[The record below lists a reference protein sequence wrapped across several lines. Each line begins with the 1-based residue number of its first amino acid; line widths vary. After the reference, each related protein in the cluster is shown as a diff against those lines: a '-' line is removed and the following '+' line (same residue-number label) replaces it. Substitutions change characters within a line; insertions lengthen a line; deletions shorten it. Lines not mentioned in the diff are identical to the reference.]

1 MEVAENKEIISKIQ
15 QIAVVTGAAK
25 GLGRAVALHLA
36 KKNYKVVLHYHKSKE
51 DATIVQQE
59 IENFGGNAT
68 IFQADLNEKIGIENL
83 ISFAETTFGR
93 IDVLINNVGNYL
105 KKDILEVEYEE
116 WNDIMNNNLT
126 SAFYL
131 SKLSAKIMQKQQF
144 GRIINLGFASVGQIQ
159 AEPMILPY
167 FIAKTGVLLL
177 TKSLAKEL
185 AKDNINVHLISPG
198 VLENSISKPL
208 EEIPKGRLATFEEF
222 CNVLDLLISK
232 ENDYLTGTHIE
243 IAGGWRL

>member
-1 MEVAENKEIISKIQ
+1 MEILNNQDVVPQVAVI
-15 QIAVVTGAAK
+15 TGAAK
-25 GLGRAVALHLA
+25 GLGRAIALHLA
-36 KKNYKVVLHYHKSKE
+36 KNSYSVVLHYHKSKE
-51 DATIVQQE
+51 NAEILQQE
-59 IENFGGNAT
+59 IKDLGANAV

-116 WNDIMNNNLT
+116 WNEIMNNNLT
-126 SAFYL
+126 SVFYL
-131 SKLSAKIMQKQQF
+131 SKLSAKIMQKKQF
-144 GRIINLGFASVGQIQ
+144 GRIINLGFASVGQIK

-167 FIAKTGVLLL
+167 FIAKTGVLIL

-222 CNVLDLLISK
+222 CRVLDMLISK

-243 IAGGWRL
+243 LAGGWRL

>member
-1 MEVAENKEIISKIQ
+1 MQISENQQIVQ
-15 QIAVVTGAAK
+15 QIAIITGAAK
-25 GLGRAVALHLA
+25 GLGRAVALHLV

-51 DATIVQQE
+51 DAEILLQE
-59 IENFGGNAT
+59 IKNLGGEAV
-68 IFQADLNEKIGIENL
+68 IFQADLNEKTGVENL

-105 KKDILEVEYEE
+105 KKDILELEYEE
-116 WNDIMNNNLT
+116 WNEIMNNNLT
-126 SAFYL
+126 SVFYL

-144 GRIINLGFASVGQIQ
+144 GRIINLGFASVGQIK

-208 EEIPKGRLATFEEF
+208 EDIPKGRLATFQEF
-222 CNVLDLLISK
+222 CTVLDLLISK